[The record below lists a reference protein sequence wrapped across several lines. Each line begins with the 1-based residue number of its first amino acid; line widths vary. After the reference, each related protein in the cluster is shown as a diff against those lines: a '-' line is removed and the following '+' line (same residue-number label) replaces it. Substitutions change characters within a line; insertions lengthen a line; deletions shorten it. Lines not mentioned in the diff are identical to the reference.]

1 MAKPKAF
8 QYKQSVYLSVTTINE
23 TTHPNAYLKKI
34 KNINSGLKARTKI
47 LDTLESKPS
56 SAGRIANDA
65 SLSYNVV
72 MHHLRL
78 LENEGIVQRKGSRP
92 YFWGS
97 TGLGQKR
104 LS

>member
-1 MAKPKAF
+1 M
-8 QYKQSVYLSVTTINE
+8 N
-23 TTHPNAYLKKI
+23 PNAYLKKI
-34 KNINSGLKARTKI
+34 KNMKSGLKARTKI
-47 LDTLESKPS
+47 LETFESKPS
-56 SAGRIANDA
+56 SAGEIAKDV

-78 LENEGIVQRKGSRP
+78 LEKEGIVQRKGSRP
-92 YFWGS
+92 YYWVS

>member
-1 MAKPKAF
+1 M
-8 QYKQSVYLSVTTINE
+8 
-23 TTHPNAYLKKI
+23 HPNAYLTSI
-34 KNINSGLKARTKI
+34 RNVYSGLNARTKI
-47 LDTLESKPS
+47 LETLESSPI
-56 SAGRIANDA
+56 SAVIIAKET

-78 LENEGIVQRKGSRP
+78 LEKEGIVNRKGSRP
-92 YFWGS
+92 YYWVS